1 MAECCKYARFVL
13 SVEYV
18 FRSLSSAFSSQ
29 PKNEVKEINSRLVI
43 MIGLLDICCDT
54 FLEAHLEIKQVNFIN
69 AQVCVYFITLLIS
82 LSKPAVQIS
91 LVIKTTSKFMVA
103 TTKEG
108 IRKSRKSCL
117 MLEFYA
123 FIGH

>member
-54 FLEAHLEIKQVNFIN
+54 FLEAHLEIKQINFIN
-69 AQVCVYFITLLIS
+69 AQVCVFVFYNSLIS
-82 LSKPAVQIS
+82 SSKP
-91 LVIKTTSKFMVA
+91 L
-103 TTKEG
+103 
-108 IRKSRKSCL
+108 
-117 MLEFYA
+117 
-123 FIGH
+123 